1 MNDSS
6 DFKFR
11 TSYVFTPFLQTV
23 LESTYSSYK
32 TTGKRSKKGSW
43 LFSQKVFI
51 RFLVIQMNYTNF
63 LLP

>member
-11 TSYVFTPFLQTV
+11 TSYVLTSFLQTV

-32 TTGKRSKKGSW
+32 TTGKSSKKGTW
-43 LFSQKVFI
+43 LFSQKVSI
-51 RFLVIQMNYTNF
+51 PFLVIQMNYTNF